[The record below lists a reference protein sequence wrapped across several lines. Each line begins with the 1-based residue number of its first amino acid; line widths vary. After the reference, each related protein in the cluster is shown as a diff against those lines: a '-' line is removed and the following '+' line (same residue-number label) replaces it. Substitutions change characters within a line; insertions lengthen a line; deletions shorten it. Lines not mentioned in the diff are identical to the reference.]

1 VHIGYSAGF
10 NIRTGGDEVLAM
22 KSRYKVEN
30 VLLFSFDQNI
40 LETNMKVL
48 ELSKQHKG
56 IYPLYWVQKS
66 RLEEDYSLL
75 ERELKNG
82 LCGVKFHG
90 VFEKAPVSDPAY
102 APVLELLNKNESIL
116 LVHCGR
122 YKEGMRESNTSYY
135 HALDMAQKYPKLKVI
150 LAHMGGADST
160 VIRRCLRDSQAFRN
174 IYYDTSGITTPLILE
189 HALKIVDKEK
199 ILFGSDSPWCSF
211 RSRYYNIEDA
221 DITKEIKQL
230 ILHDNFV
237 NLIK

>member
-1 VHIGYSAGF
+1 MGYSLGF
-10 NIRTGGDEVLAM
+10 NIRTGFDEVLSM
-22 KSRYKVEN
+22 KSRYNVEN
-30 VLLFSFDQNI
+30 MLLFSFDQNI
-40 LETNMKVL
+40 SETNMKVL

-56 IYPLYWVQKS
+56 IHPLYWIQK
-66 RLEEDYSLL
+66 RRMEEDYMLL
-75 ERELKNG
+75 EKELNNG
-82 LCGVKFHG
+82 CRGVKFHG

-102 APVLELLNKNESIL
+102 APVLELLNNNESIL

-135 HALDMAQKYPKLKVI
+135 HALDVAQKYPKLKVI

-160 VIRRCLRDSQAFRN
+160 VIRRCLRDSRAFQN
-174 IYYDTSGITTPLILE
+174 VYYDTSGITTPLILE
-189 HALKIVDKEK
+189 HALKMVDKEK

-221 DITKEIKQL
+221 NITEETKQL

-237 NLIK
+237 KLIK